1 MKPGKRMHRI
11 ARGALILATCAL
23 LMGFPKVSKVNGSVS
38 ARTGN
43 FLTGLFA
50 RPKQLAVGDSP
61 TPYFMVKVA
70 AGASVTLRENDC
82 ELTFA
87 RSFLMPRT
95 LHVCDRKKERRDD
108 QDKQQQQDQQQ
119 QDQGSSSEQQSA
131 SSQSR
136 ASSTTQSPAS
146 TTTASTTTSSTTAST
161 TVAAGSAG
169 GLTTLQTTLIAIG
182 GAAAAQKAYVEIKDK
197 DDEPVSK

>member
-1 MKPGKRMHRI
+1 MHRI

-119 QDQGSSSEQQSA
+119 DQQQQDQGSSSEQQSA